1 MSLTKA
7 TYSMI
12 VGAPVNVMD
21 FGAFNDG
28 TNATATTAAIQ
39 AAIDTGAKSIY
50 FPQGTYLISSTLS
63 ITGSQQNFFGDGG
76 LKSSPIIQANAN
88 TFPIFTAAG
97 TGTQSLLSFSNLTLK
112 YGNRGFVS
120 NVIPSGGFAILDRTS
135 FVNVTFDQQTV
146 GGIYGDATQKMI
158 IGQVK
163 NCLFSYCV
171 GGIKSLGG
179 SFSIWSIDDSKF
191 EGLNDSALYIYNIND
206 GQTGGGVI
214 NVRNNRFEAN
224 SGITSGYYYCDFR
237 STENL
242 NFEGNYFEDVTSDTM
257 RIFGLY
263 NFSINTRIVGNFFGV
278 SGGANI
284 VVDDGVIGLSIEYNT
299 FTGGNITRLAAPGA
313 TLQKVS
319 IFQNR
324 SLTNIVNFLIGDII
338 NCDRQLSWTPEIKP
352 DGTGTAWTATSTGF
366 YNVSNGTVTA
376 RGSIAYTV
384 KTGTIQYAYLLGLPI
399 PINNTYPMF
408 GVSINGDT
416 NIYSMQLS
424 STNGYGAFYKNNS
437 SGLPGGLIGSEL
449 GPTTGTIQLQITY
462 SLL

>member
-7 TYSMI
+7 SYSMI
-12 VGAPVNVMD
+12 TGAPVNVKD
-21 FGAFNDG
+21 YGAVGNGSTND
-28 TNATATTAAIQ
+28 TAAIQ
-39 AAIDTGAKSIY
+39 AAINTGAKSIY
-50 FPQGTYLISSTLS
+50 FPQGTYLIYSTLS
-63 ITGSQQNFFGDGG
+63 ITGSEQNFFGDGG
-76 LKSSPIIQANAN
+76 LKSSPIIQANTN
-88 TFPIFTAAG
+88 TFPIFTATG

-112 YGNRGFVS
+112 YGTYGFVS
-120 NVIPSGGFAILDRTS
+120 NVTPSGGFAILDRTS
-135 FVNVTFDQQTV
+135 FANVTFDQHTV
-146 GGIYGDATQKMI
+146 GGIFAGITQKMI
-158 IGQVK
+158 VGQIK
-163 NCLFSYCV
+163 DCLFSYCV
-171 GGIKSLGG
+171 SGVKSLGG
-179 SFSIWSIDDSKF
+179 SFSIWSIDDNKF

-206 GQTGGGVI
+206 SQTGGGAV
-214 NVRNNRFEAN
+214 NVRGNRFEAN
-224 SGITSGYYYCDFR
+224 NGVTSGYYYCDFR

-324 SLTNIVNFLIGDII
+324 ALTSIVNFLIGDII
-338 NCDRQLSWTPEIKP
+338 NCDQQLSWTPAIKP
-352 DGTGTAWTATSTGF
+352 NGTGTAWTATSTGY

-384 KTGTIQYAYLLGLPI
+384 KTSTGSFAYLTGLPI
-399 PINNTYPMF
+399 PINATLPMF

-416 NIYSMQLS
+416 NIYSVDVN
-424 STNGYGAFYKNNS
+424 TTTGYGAFYKNNS
-437 SGLPGGLIGSEL
+437 STSPGGLVGTEL
-449 GPTTGTIQLQITY
+449 GPSTGTIQLHLTY
-462 SLL
+462 SLY

>member
-12 VGAPVNVMD
+12 VGAPVNVTD
-21 FGAFNDG
+21 FGAVGNGVAND
-28 TNATATTAAIQ
+28 TAAIQ
-39 AAIDTGAKSIY
+39 AAINTGAKSIY

-63 ITGSQQNFFGDGG
+63 ITGSEQNFFGDGG
-76 LKSSPIIQANAN
+76 LKSSPVIQASTN

-112 YGNRGFVS
+112 YGTYGFIS
-120 NVIPSGGFAILDRTS
+120 NVIPSGGSAILDRTS
-135 FVNVTFDQQTV
+135 FVNVTFDQQVT

-158 IGQVK
+158 IGQIK

-171 GGIKSLGG
+171 SGIKSLGG
-179 SFSIWSIDDSKF
+179 NFSIWSIDDSKF

-206 GQTGGGVI
+206 GQYSGSVI

-284 VVDDGVIGLSIEYNT
+284 VVGDGIVGLAIEYNDFLT
-299 FTGGNITRLAAPGA
+299 GNITRIAPPGS
-313 TLQKVS
+313 TVTKVS
-319 IFQNR
+319 IFQNQFLG
-324 SLTNIVNFLIGDII
+324 SIVNFLVGDII
-338 NCDRQLSWTPEIKP
+338 NCDRQLSWTPEIRP
-352 DGTGTAWTATSTGF
+352 DGTGTAWTATSTGY

-376 RGSIAYTV
+376 KGSIAYTV
-384 KTGTIQYAYLLGLPI
+384 KTGTTQYAYLTGLPQ
-399 PINNTYPMF
+399 PTNSTFSMF

-416 NIYSMQLS
+416 NIYSLAVS
-424 STNGYGAFYKNNS
+424 STTGYGAFYKNNS
-437 SGLPGGLIGSEL
+437 SGIPGGLIGSEL
-449 GPTTGTIQLQITY
+449 GPSTGTIEIQVTY
-462 SLL
+462 SIY

>member
-21 FGAFNDG
+21 YGAVGDG
-28 TNATATTAAIQ
+28 IADDTAALQ

-50 FPQGTYLISSTLS
+50 FPQGTYLISSSLT
-63 ITGSQQNFFGDGG
+63 ITDSERNFYGDGG
-76 LKSSPIIQANAN
+76 LKSSPVIEASAN
-88 TFPIFTAAG
+88 TFPIISAEG
-97 TGTQSLLSFSNLTLK
+97 VGTQSLLSFSNLTFR
-112 YGNRGFVS
+112 YGEHGFVS
-120 NVIPSGGFAILDRTS
+120 NVTPSGGFAILDRTS
-135 FVNVTFDQQTV
+135 FVNVTFEQQTV

-171 GGIKSLGG
+171 SGIKSLGG
-179 SFSIWSIDDSKF
+179 NFSIWSIDDSKF

-206 GQTGGGVI
+206 GQYSGSVI

-224 SGITSGYYYCDFR
+224 DGITSGYYYCDFR

-278 SGGANI
+278 NGGSNI
-284 VVDDGVIGLSIEYNT
+284 VVGDGIVGLAIEYND
-299 FTGGNITRLAAPGA
+299 FLSGNITRVVPPGG
-313 TLQKVS
+313 TVTKVS
-319 IFQNR
+319 IFQNQALG
-324 SLTNIVNFLIGDII
+324 SIVNFLPGDII
-338 NCDRQLSWTPEIKP
+338 NCDRQLSWTPVIRP
-352 DGTGTAWTATSTGF
+352 DGIGTPWTATSTGY

-376 RGSIAYTV
+376 RASIVYTV
-384 KTGTIQYAYLLGLPI
+384 KTGTTQYAYLLGLPI
-399 PINNTYPMF
+399 PTNSTYPMF
-408 GVSINGDT
+408 GITIKGDT
-416 NIYSMQLS
+416 DIYSMQLS
-424 STNGYGAFYKNNS
+424 STNGYGAFFKNNS
-437 SGLPGGLIGSEL
+437 SANPGGLIGSEL
-449 GPTTGTIQLQITY
+449 GPSTGTIEIQVTY
-462 SLL
+462 SIY